1 VNSEQELK
9 TGLRQ
14 ALDQALP
21 PVPWLET
28 AVTED
33 FRRRLDRSADRSEGQ
48 SRRGHVVLRRPL
60 VQLAAGLLVLALA
73 AAATATFIELR
84 YHSPQSTPAGSDSK
98 AYQSMV
104 NRDVDQADSS
114 GDGTSFATL
123 QSTCPMPGR
132 PVLAAL
138 QRWLGDLDGF
148 QTPSKFAVI
157 DGQLRRHLV
166 STSSVLN
173 AVVTAYQAQDQTGLD
188 SANYALSHQFD
199 WLDTVAQ
206 SIVQSG
212 PVDAPAYIVS
222 VRIAKQSFDACST
235 CRALIVSG
243 QPDCSGIQGVSCQHD
258 VFVAMSTIEPF
269 EANLVRYSPPSSLA
283 ARDLVLQRD
292 LAQADTAVLA
302 MANAQLTGDQAG
314 FTAGLVL
321 LRQVWPAIDADAAGI
336 VGSQ

>member
-1 VNSEQELK
+1 MNSEQELK

-33 FRRRLDRSADRSEGQ
+33 FRRRLDRSADRSGGQ
-48 SRRGHVVLRRPL
+48 SRRGHMVLRRPL
-60 VQLAAGLLVLALA
+60 FQLAAGLLVLALA

-84 YHSPQSTPAGSDSK
+84 YHSPQSAPAGSDPK

-104 NRDVDQADSS
+104 NRDVNQADSS
-114 GDGTSFATL
+114 GDGTSCATL

-138 QRWLGDLDGF
+138 QRWLGDLNGF
-148 QTPSKFAVI
+148 ETPSKYALI

-173 AVVTAYQAQDQTGLD
+173 AVVTAYQAHDQTGLD

-206 SIVQSG
+206 SIVQSRQ
-212 PVDAPAYIVS
+212 VNSAAYLES
-222 VRIAKQSFDACST
+222 VRIEKQSFDGCST
-235 CRALIVSG
+235 CLSLIGNG
-243 QPDCSGIQGVSCQHD
+243 QLDCTAIQSVSCQHD

-269 EANLVRYSPPSSLA
+269 EATLVRFSPPTSLA
-283 ARDLVLQRD
+283 AQDQGLQRD

-321 LRQVWPAIDADAAGI
+321 LRQVWPAIDADAAHI
-336 VGSQ
+336 IGSQ